1 MAGRIFLPALAVL
14 FCFAPSA
21 PAQNREAA
29 LDALHWF
36 PEGAYDYLAFCD
48 WTGLK
53 KTIVFSDFGEV
64 LTNSQFSHL
73 VESSPLPEST
83 RESLEWIC
91 AARLLHLRL
100 ANEEEMV
107 EMGQVRTIVTVS
119 PDGVSE
125 TRKEKP
131 SREEILDQSVRGDE
145 KSLWIISFDDTRA
158 VVKDGLAA
166 GWLSRTGESFKGRPF
181 FSVSAGADEGG
192 QSAYF
197 AYPTVT
203 NELLVADDLELLKS
217 MAAAGMGQDSSFVDG
232 TEFTDLSPFIPDL
245 GQSWQVSLVR
255 PRNRQM
261 MELWKDHP
269 EMEQR
274 VSELEEQ
281 CEKGLQ
287 YEITSFEARDTI
299 VERTISIFGSDE
311 FASRSAEEIK
321 QKFLKD
327 KEDFKQRSTHTEII
341 IMDDNGEVYEQH
353 SGLRDRLFNRSSLL
367 SSNKA
372 GKTDVF
378 VEDNIVM
385 TVFVWGEKE
394 LQTFRF
400 LKKAAEAAD
409 SQDQVHTQVTSQA
422 EKAPHRP

>member
-1 MAGRIFLPALAVL
+1 M
-14 FCFAPSA
+14 
-21 PAQNREAA
+21 
-29 LDALHWF
+29 
-36 PEGAYDYLAFCD
+36 
-48 WTGLK
+48 K

-73 VESSPLPEST
+73 VDSSPLPELT

-91 AARLLHLRL
+91 MARPLRLRL
-100 ANEEEMV
+100 ANEREMAQM
-107 EMGQVRTIVTVS
+107 EQARTVVTVN
-119 PDGVSE
+119 GKVVSG
-125 TRKEKP
+125 TKKEKP
-131 SREEILDQSVRGDE
+131 SREEILEHSIRDDE
-145 KSLWIISFDDTRA
+145 GGLWIIAFYDTRA
-158 VVKDGLAA
+158 VVKDGLAS

-192 QSAYF
+192 QSAFF

-217 MAAAGMGQDSSFVDG
+217 MAAAGMGQASSFVDG
-232 TEFTDLSPFIPDL
+232 TEFADLSPFIPDL
-245 GQSWQVSLVR
+245 GQSWQVSVVR
-255 PRNRQM
+255 SRNREM

-274 VSELEEQ
+274 VNELEEQ
-281 CEKGLQ
+281 YEKGLQ

-299 VERTISIFGSDE
+299 VDRTICIFGSDE

-327 KEDFKQRSTHTEII
+327 KEDFKQRSTFTQITII
-341 IMDDNGEVYEQH
+341 NDNGEVYEQR
-353 SGLRDRLFNRSSLL
+353 SGLLDRLFNRSSLL

-385 TVFVWGEKE
+385 TVFIWGEKE
-394 LQTFRF
+394 LQTLRF
-400 LKKAAEAAD
+400 LKNAAEAANSHD
-409 SQDQVHTQVTSQA
+409 QMNMQITTQD
-422 EKAPHRP
+422 EKAHHRP